1 MKGGHVKQRLVT
13 LVIGGVLLTGC
24 AASVDSLSERDLA
37 LAAKE
42 GNPQAQYRY
51 ARMLAA
57 RQDYPQAMTLMKQVG
72 DKSILASVSSEQ
84 RGNAARQVGDWYS
97 AGLGEPRNEKLARVW
112 WEKGSSLGNG
122 EASYRLAQDC
132 QQQHSGKLETDC
144 IDMLETAAQQGHAP
158 AQLALAQW
166 FADHEGAEQ
175 EGLEWL
181 QKSADQQHPRA
192 LWQLAQRY
200 ETGAGVEKRSDMA
213 QRLYFASAEKGYAP
227 AQRWMGEHTSGKEAY
242 GWYEKAANGN
252 DAAAQRW
259 MAETW
264 FTGRGVVKN
273 DQTGA
278 AWLQKAV
285 NGNDPQAQY
294 LYSQRQRSDEAQE
307 LWLKRAAAGGYSD
320 AQYALAG
327 RYTARGE
334 DKEAR
339 ALWAALAEKGDAQA
353 RLAYGE
359 MLRLGQGGKEDF
371 AAAFKQ
377 YRLAANAG
385 NRMAQYRMGL
395 LRQEGLGAPRN
406 RIHAYAWFS
415 LASTDGMKEALAA
428 LNDLEASMEP
438 EEINRAQKLAVIWSK
453 RIAKAERADLDNEG

>member
-1 MKGGHVKQRLVT
+1 MNLSRVT
-13 LVIGGVLLTGC
+13 LLLSAALLAGC
-24 AASVDSLSERDLA
+24 AANVESLSEHDLA
-37 LAAKE
+37 LAAKQ
-42 GNPQAQYRY
+42 GDPQAQYLY
-51 ARMLAA
+51 ARKLAA
-57 RQDYPQAMTLMKQVG
+57 RKAYPDAMALMKQVG
-72 DKSILASVSSEQ
+72 DKSIISSLSREQ
-84 RGNAARQVGDWYS
+84 RGDAARQVGDWYS

-122 EASYRLAQDC
+122 DASYRLAQAC
-132 QQQHSGKLETDC
+132 RARHGGKLETDC
-144 IDMLETAAQQGHAP
+144 IDMLETAAGQDQAA
-158 AQLALAQW
+158 AQYELAQW
-166 FADHEGAEQ
+166 LADHDGAEQ
-175 EGLEWL
+175 EGLNWL
-181 QKSADQQHPRA
+181 QKSADRQNPQA
-192 LWQLAQRY
+192 LYQLAQRY
-200 ETGAGVEKRSDMA
+200 ETGQGVEKRSDTA
-213 QRLYFASAEKGYAP
+213 QRLYFAAADKGYAP

-252 DAAAQRW
+252 DAVAQRW

-264 FTGRGVVKN
+264 FTGRGVARN

-278 AWLQKAV
+278 VWLQKAV
-285 NGNDPQAQY
+285 NNNDPQAQY
-294 LYSQRQRSDEAQE
+294 LYSQRQSGDEAQE
-307 LWLKRAAAGGYSD
+307 LWLKRSAAGGYAD

-327 RYTARGE
+327 RYAARGE
-334 DKEAR
+334 EKEAR
-339 ALWAALAEKGDAQA
+339 DIWAALAAKGDPQA

-428 LNDLEASMEP
+428 LNDLEAGMEP

-453 RIAKAERADLDNEG
+453 RIAKADGNTDVERDA